1 MKQPLILQLQTL
13 SKKEFHWNKISFS
26 HLFYGTKCYYLTLL
40 DFWVYYFLQMR
51 GSKYFSWI
59 FFFFLPAL
67 QKMFCMYQLLRKVQK
82 YYFCSATIIT
92 VKLIFYRPQKFYQSL
107 TINENIF
114 DILVLHVIM
123 LPPEKKKIEKRLSA
137 KGLWIFCCHG

>member
-1 MKQPLILQLQTL
+1 MLLPYITRFLSILLFAD
-13 SKKEFHWNKISFS
+13 ERVKIF
-26 HLFYGTKCYYLTLL
+26 FM
-40 DFWVYYFLQMR
+40 D
-51 GSKYFSWI
+51 

-82 YYFCSATIIT
+82 YYFCSATTIT

-123 LPPEKKKIEKRLSA
+123 LPPEKKKIIEKRLSA